1 MNYRELLIFIKNTEV
16 MTRSFIELN
25 QFYNYQLVTDRYVI
39 SKTILKQ
46 EDLEIIKNH
55 WNDYRNENYLSTFT
69 IGK

>member
-1 MNYRELLIFIKNTEV
+1 MNYRELLIFRKNTEV

-25 QFYNYQLVTDRYVI
+25 QFYNYPVVTDRYVI

-55 WNDYRNENYLSTFT
+55 WNDIIN
-69 IGK
+69 